1 MDAQHFTFERA
12 ATASVHSEL
21 AGQWQYV
28 CASYQRPKSA
38 CKQSHIINDE
48 TRQMN
53 QTYYKV
59 LFRVHKTRENNG
71 YTGDDDRS
79 HSLYI
84 KNNKQTKMMWLE
96 KT

>member
-1 MDAQHFTFERA
+1 MAGSLATVLLLVAWLLVSVSGQCQSALIASRCYNDDARRCKRA
-12 ATASVHSEL
+12 LNVL
-21 AGQWQYV
+21 NQ
-28 CASYQRPKSA
+28 
-38 CKQSHIINDE
+38 INLLSCH
-48 TRQMN
+48 N
-53 QTYYKV
+53 
-59 LFRVHKTRENNG
+59 KTRENNG

>member
-1 MDAQHFTFERA
+1 MKLQTESGVIMTTRA
-12 ATASVHSEL
+12 DVNARNVF
-21 AGQWQYV
+21 Q
-28 CASYQRPKSA
+28 
-38 CKQSHIINDE
+38 INYFVY
-48 TRQMN
+48 N
-53 QTYYKV
+53 
-59 LFRVHKTRENNG
+59 KTRENNG